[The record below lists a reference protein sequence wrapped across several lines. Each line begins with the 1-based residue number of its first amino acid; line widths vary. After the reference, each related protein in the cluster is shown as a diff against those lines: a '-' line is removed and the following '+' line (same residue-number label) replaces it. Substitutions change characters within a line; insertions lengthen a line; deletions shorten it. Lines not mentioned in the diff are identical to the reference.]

1 MWDARR
7 TAACGKATR
16 DQKQGKRGG
25 TDDGAIRP
33 AVKVLVVD
41 DEWPMR
47 LLVRLNLESER
58 VRVLEAENSAAAV
71 ELAQTEQ
78 PDVILLDVMM
88 PGTDGFE
95 TAEILSGDSRTSEIP
110 IVFLSARAAPS
121 DQLRGL
127 AMGAADYITKPF
139 NPVGLLEAI
148 ERLLADQKTGRLDL
162 QRMERLD
169 RLQKLRQLSEIG
181 GWAAA
186 LPRPPSSP

>member
-1 MWDARR
+1 
-7 TAACGKATR
+7 
-16 DQKQGKRGG
+16 
-25 TDDGAIRP
+25 
-33 AVKVLVVD
+33 VKVLVVD

-47 LLVRLNLESER
+47 LLVKLNLESER
-58 VRVLEAENSAAAV
+58 VQVLEAENSAAAV
-71 ELAQTEQ
+71 GLAQAEQ

-148 ERLLADQKTGRLDL
+148 ERLLADQKAGRLDI
-162 QRMERLD
+162 QRKDKLERL
-169 RLQKLRQLSEIG
+169 QQLRQLSEIG
-181 GWAAA
+181 KPGA
-186 LPRPPSSP
+186 SSPRTSASPWP